1 EVISEEN
8 SLEFG
13 TDKIEMHVGAV
24 QANDRALVVD
34 DLIATSVQLS
44 NLSRR
49 KNLFDVVQILPEWG
63 IGYKVAN
70 TTWCDVSCQITK
82 INLYKQIWGAHISRA
97 ICWFRIPFAGDGFG
111 STPEMSKRNLF
122 WVVSQMQA
130 IVERYPCWG
139 DTVEVNTW
147 VSANGKNGMR
157 RDWHIRDSMT
167 GHTTLKATSKWV
179 MMNKLTRKLA
189 RIPDEVQTDIEPYF
203 VGRSAIVDEDN
214 SKLPKLPEGQSTC
227 AAKYVRTGLTINVRY
242 NLVFDSFDVV
252 GVECKKSHAS
262 WIVLD

>member
-1 EVISEEN
+1 
-8 SLEFG
+8 
-13 TDKIEMHVGAV
+13 
-24 QANDRALVVD
+24 
-34 DLIATSVQLS
+34 
-44 NLSRR
+44 
-49 KNLFDVVQILPEWG
+49 
-63 IGYKVAN
+63 
-70 TTWCDVSCQITK
+70 
-82 INLYKQIWGAHISRA
+82 
-97 ICWFRIPFAGDGFG
+97 
-111 STPEMSKRNLF
+111 MSKRNLF

-189 RIPDEVQTDIEPYF
+189 RIPDEVHTDIEPYF

-227 AAKYVRTGLTINVRY
+227 AAKYVRTGLTLTFGEQNTKKQAHGILAYSLDQGVSILDTVEIVIPTNKENRETTDLY
-242 NLVFDSFDVV
+242 IRSV
-252 GVECKKSHAS
+252 GIDGCLEEDDGKYFPPPAATEEGEVCS
-262 WIVLD
+262 